1 MKRFSISLLCTA
13 LLALS
18 AISAPTMAATTA
30 PDEMVR
36 QVVEQTL
43 TDLRDNKEQIQ
54 EQGVFE
60 FVNQRL
66 LPHFDFDYMS
76 QLVVGRHWRK
86 ASAQQ
91 RIDFREQFKTLLI
104 KTYAGALESYTD
116 EVVDILP
123 YRAGS
128 DPDEAQV
135 STEIVPSAGPAIP
148 IDYSLHM
155 KDGKWIVYD
164 VSVDGLSLVTNYRR
178 SFGKKIKSDG
188 IDVLIS
194 DLKSKNE
201 PK

>member
-1 MKRFSISLLCTA
+1 MKRITLSVIGSA
-13 LLALS
+13 LF
-18 AISAPTMAATTA
+18 AASTVFTPAAAANAA

-43 TDLRDNKEQIQ
+43 TDLRNNKEQIK

-66 LPHFDFDYMS
+66 LPHFDFDYMA

-91 RIDFREQFKTLLI
+91 RSDFGDQFKTLLI

-116 EVVDILP
+116 EVVEILP

-128 DPDEAQV
+128 DPEDAMV
-135 STEIVPSAGPAIP
+135 STEIVPKAGPAIP
-148 IDYSLHM
+148 IDYSLHK
-155 KDGKWIVYD
+155 KDGQWIVYD

-178 SFGKKIKSDG
+178 SFGKKIKAEGLD
-188 IDVLIS
+188 DLIS
-194 DLKSKNE
+194 DLESKNQS
-201 PK
+201 

>member
-1 MKRFSISLLCTA
+1 MKRFTLSVICSA
-13 LLALS
+13 LLATSAVLS
-18 AISAPTMAATTA
+18 PASAASNT
-30 PDEMVR
+30 PDELVR

-43 TDLRDNKEQIQ
+43 TDLRDNKEKIK

-66 LPHFDFDYMS
+66 LPHFDFEYMS

-91 RIDFREQFKTLLI
+91 RSDFSDQFKTLLI

-116 EVVDILP
+116 EVVEILP

-128 DPDEAQV
+128 DPEDATV
-135 STEIVPSAGPAIP
+135 STEIVPKAGPAIP
-148 IDYSLHM
+148 IDYSLH
-155 KDGKWIVYD
+155 KKEGNWIVYD

-178 SFGKKIKSDG
+178 SFGKKIKSEG
-188 IDVLIS
+188 IDDLIA
-194 DLKSKNE
+194 DLTSKNE
-201 PK
+201 S